1 MRRILIVS
9 LALVAFT
16 GCENTGAETD
26 PLISNELVARGV
38 RVTSL
43 STLVG
48 AELAL
53 VASEPPT
60 GSTSCP
66 LVTNEGDEWAFDYG
80 AAGCVPDSGLTEDLL
95 VGTIQLTVA
104 GGSGAFLGTLTEV
117 GVEGSTLT
125 ASVSGNTSTAG
136 SLLTADI
143 DLGTATW
150 ARAQVSFTF
159 DVFLE
164 LAGDAD
170 NVSLFV
176 DSGELLGSDEIP
188 LFIDVD
194 EASTPR
200 DELGGCFVPGAGSIT
215 LLRDLGVSDLDF
227 TTETH
232 SSGSVT
238 ATHNDRDPAAVSPC
252 SG

>member
-38 RVTSL
+38 QVTSL

-53 VASEPPT
+53 VVSEPPT
-60 GSTSCP
+60 SFTSCP
-66 LVTNEGDEWAFDYG
+66 AVTNEGDEWTLDYG
-80 AAGCVPDSGLTEDLL
+80 VAGCVPDSGLTEDLL

-104 GGSGAFLGTLTEV
+104 GGSGAFLGTLSEV

-125 ASVSGNTSTAG
+125 ASVSGSTSTAG
-136 SLLTADI
+136 TLLTADV

-150 ARAQVSFTF
+150 NRDQISFTF
-159 DVFLE
+159 DAFLE

-170 NVSLFV
+170 TISLFV
-176 DSGELLGSDEIP
+176 DSGELLGSDDVS

-194 EASTPR
+194 EAGTTR
-200 DELGGCFVPGAGSIT
+200 NELGGCFVPGAGSIT
-215 LLRDLGVSDLDF
+215 LLRELGVSDLDF
-227 TTETH
+227 TADTH

-238 ATHNDRDPAAVSPC
+238 ATHNDRDPSAVSPC
-252 SG
+252 GA